1 MAEPLTQNHRI
12 ILCTLNAKYIH
23 ASLGLRYLMANMKRH
38 AAADLAA
45 QTLLVEYTLAKKTEQ
60 MVQDLLQKLGP
71 VQADQAQIVGF
82 GVYIWNVLQTTELVR
97 QLKIS
102 RPSLKIVLGGPEVSH
117 EIEQQE
123 IVQLADHV
131 ITGWGDVSFPKLC
144 TALVHGPKPLM
155 KVIVGEQPPMDQIEL
170 PYQNFSDD
178 DLSHRVLYVEASRGC
193 PFKCEF
199 CLSSLDKTAWAFD
212 LQPFLNEL
220 DILYKRGARNFKF
233 VDRTFNLKIE
243 TSVQILQF
251 FLDRID
257 SDGSENLLV
266 HFEVIPD
273 HLPDRLKTIISQFP
287 PGVLQ
292 FEVGIQSFNEEV
304 QKLISRRQDN
314 AQTEANLRWLIQQ
327 SNVHLHTDLIFGL
340 PGETIESFADG
351 FDRLWAIGPQEI
363 QLGILK
369 RLRGTPID
377 RHTHAFGMTYDN
389 QPPYVVQKTKD
400 LNEHIVQR
408 FSRMAK
414 YWDLV
419 VNSGRFKKTVPLLMK
434 PLQAQASSFWSFMQF
449 SDALWLSTGK
459 TYGLSPENL
468 VDGIFD
474 YLTMDRGLLADQ
486 VRSLLLEDYLDSG
499 ARARP
504 KCLAQERLLL
514 GGDRQD
520 TLKLKSLE
528 TSSFKNR
535 QQRHTV

>member
-144 TALVHGPKPLM
+144 NALVHGPKPLM

-170 PYQNFSDD
+170 PYQNFSDE
-178 DLSHRVLYVEASRGC
+178 DLAHRVLYVEASRGC

-199 CLSSLDKTAWAFD
+199 CLSSLDKTACAFD

-287 PGVLQ
+287 TGVLQ

-314 AQTEANLRWLIQQ
+314 ARTEANLRWLIQQ

-400 LNEHIVQR
+400 LDEHIVQR

-434 PLQAQASSFWSFMQF
+434 PVQAQASSFWSFMHF

-528 TSSFKNR
+528 KSSFKNR

>member
-38 AAADLAA
+38 AAADLAS

-60 MVQDLLQKLGP
+60 MVEDLLQKLGP

-144 TALVHGPKPLM
+144 HALVHGPKPLM

-170 PYQNFSDD
+170 PYQNFSDE
-178 DLSHRVLYVEASRGC
+178 DLAHRVLYVEASRGC

-257 SDGSENLLV
+257 SVGSENLLV

-273 HLPDRLKTIISQFP
+273 HLPDRLKTFISQFP

-314 AQTEANLRWLIQQ
+314 VQTEANLRWLIQQ

-340 PGETIESFADG
+340 PGETIDSFADG

-400 LNEHIVQR
+400 LDEHIVQR

-419 VNSGRFKKTVPLLMK
+419 VNSGRFKKTVPLLMQ
-434 PLQAQASSFWSFMQF
+434 PVQAQASSFWSFMQF

-474 YLTMDRGLLADQ
+474 YLTMDLGLPVDQ
-486 VRSLLLEDYLDSG
+486 VRSLLLDDYLDSG

-504 KCLAQERLLL
+504 QCLAQERLLL

-520 TLKLKSLE
+520 TLKLSAEAKN
-528 TSSFKNR
+528 SFKNR
-535 QQRHTV
+535 QQRHNV

>member
-38 AAADLAA
+38 ASADLAA

-71 VQADQAQIVGF
+71 AKAEQAQIVGF

-97 QLKIS
+97 QLKKS

-144 TALVHGPKPLM
+144 NALVHGPKPLM

-170 PYQNFSDD
+170 PYQNFSDE
-178 DLSHRVLYVEASRGC
+178 DLAHRVLYVEASRGC

-257 SDGSENLLV
+257 SDGSKNLLV

-377 RHTHAFGMTYDN
+377 RHAHAFGMTYDN

-474 YLTMDRGLLADQ
+474 FLTMDRGLLADQ

-520 TLKLKSLE
+520 TLKLKTLE
-528 TSSFKNR
+528 KSSFKNR